1 MVAIQTPHCQSNAI
15 YPDMVQVLI
24 SIEGDLLACVDR
36 VGVWSSSTTSSVTSE
51 VGLPHAHDLNEN
63 SLRRLVS
70 MSVAGQKKTYGTTIP
85 GIVCSTNNTPGRRI
99 IDRLEGI

>member
-1 MVAIQTPHCQSNAI
+1 MVATQTSHFQSNAI

-36 VGVWSSSTTSSVTSE
+36 VGVWSSSTTSSITSE

-63 SLRRLVS
+63 SLRLARQHERS
-70 MSVAGQKKTYGTTIP
+70 GAKKTYGTTIP
-85 GIVCSTNNTPGRRI
+85 GIVCSTNNIPGRRI